1 VLQTIAQQQG
11 AAVLLTIHQPGS
23 ALLGSFDRFLLLNQG
38 RCMYEGPRQGIMPYF
53 GARGYH
59 VPDHYNPAD
68 YIMTVAQTIPIEQ
81 LVADGFF
88 VRESD
93 QNIVDVEE
101 AAGASPK
108 LVHQETPPSELEV
121 VVETK
126 DRTGLL
132 VQTRCL
138 FAREVHTF
146 QRNKKL
152 LGTRTAMTFFISL
165 MGGVL
170 FWQVGDSDYSTF
182 INVQTTFGGVLVA
195 LLANVFSTAVP
206 SLVAF
211 PEERPIFIREYS
223 TNHYSVAA
231 YFGAKLVMEAV
242 VTAVQVT
249 ISLTITYYFMDLSAS
264 FLTLWTVLYLMAM
277 TSTAIGLLVG
287 SAVKDAGMA
296 MEFMP
301 AIFLP
306 QILLSGFFVP
316 PDLIP
321 VWLRWLGKI
330 LPLTYAM
337 LITLI
342 AELDGRCDAIVDA
355 EGGPNHC
362 DQILQNINADPD
374 DMWLYWVVL
383 CTEFVVF
390 RLLALAIL
398 ERKARRFY

>member
-23 ALLGSFDRFLLLNQG
+23 ALLGCFDRFLLLNQG
-38 RCMYEGPRQGIMPYF
+38 RCMYEGPRQCVVPYF
-53 GARGYH
+53 GARGYPI
-59 VPDHYNPAD
+59 PDHYNPAD
-68 YIMTVAQTIPIEQ
+68 YIMTVAQTTPIEQ

-88 VRESD
+88 VRENGRNDS
-93 QNIVDVEE
+93 DVEK
-101 AAGASPK
+101 GTSASPK
-108 LVHQETPPSELEV
+108 FMHQETPPSEHEL

-126 DRTGLL
+126 DRIGLL

-138 FAREVHTF
+138 FAREVRTF

-152 LGTRTAMTFFISL
+152 LGTRTAMTFFISI

-170 FWQVGDSDYSTF
+170 FWQVGDSDYSSF

-231 YFGAKLVMEAV
+231 YFLAKLVMEAV

-249 ISLTITYYFMDLSAS
+249 VSLTITYYFMDLSAPY
-264 FLTLWTVLYLMAM
+264 LALWTALYVMAM
-277 TSTAIGLLVG
+277 TSTALGLLVG
-287 SAVKDAGMA
+287 SAVKDPGVA
-296 MEFMP
+296 MEFLP
-301 AIFLP
+301 AIFMP

-321 VWLRWLGKI
+321 VWICWVGKI
-330 LPLTYAM
+330 FPLTYAM

-342 AELDGRCDAIVDA
+342 VELDGRCDAIVDE

-362 DQILQNINADPD
+362 DQVLRNINADPD
-374 DMWLYWVVL
+374 DLWFYWIVL
-383 CTEFVVF
+383 CSEFVVF
-390 RLLALAIL
+390 RLLALTIL